1 MSEPER
7 LPPTLA
13 TKGTAL
19 HYGEPPDWLLP
30 VRETLGSVLL
40 QNGAAAEAEKVFRA
54 DLERNPRSGRSLF
67 GLAASL
73 KAQQKEYAAR
83 LVQLEFQQAWKRA
96 DPPSLEVRHR

>member
-54 DLERNPRSGRSLF
+54 DLERNPQRALAVRPGSQPESPEEGVRRAAGAVGVSAGLEAGRSAF
-67 GLAASL
+67 A
-73 KAQQKEYAAR
+73 
-83 LVQLEFQQAWKRA
+83 
-96 DPPSLEVRHR
+96 